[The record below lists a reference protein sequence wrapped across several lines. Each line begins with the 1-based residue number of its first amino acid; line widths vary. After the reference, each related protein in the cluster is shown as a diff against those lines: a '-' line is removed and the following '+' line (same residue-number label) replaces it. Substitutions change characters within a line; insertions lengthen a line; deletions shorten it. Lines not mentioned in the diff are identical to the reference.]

1 MPPLLLSLLSLF
13 LLLPCNE
20 AYVADVRDM
29 LTESTAEVP
38 CEALLLEP

>member
-1 MPPLLLSLLSLF
+1 MPPLLLLSPF

-38 CEALLLEP
+38 LQGVVT